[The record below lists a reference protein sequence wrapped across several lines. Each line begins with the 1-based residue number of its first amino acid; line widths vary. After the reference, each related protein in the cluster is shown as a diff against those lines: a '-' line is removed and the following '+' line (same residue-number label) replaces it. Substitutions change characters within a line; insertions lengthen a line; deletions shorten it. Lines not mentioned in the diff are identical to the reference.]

1 MLKVG
6 DKIPILKGINQDGK
20 ELLIN
25 DFEGDKLI
33 VFIYPKDSTP
43 GCTMEACNLRDNY
56 ELLMSKGFSIIGISA
71 DSAKRHQNF
80 ITKNQLPF
88 NLIADESKDILNSF
102 GVWGPKKFMGKEYK
116 GIHRTTFVVDKGGVV
131 ERVFEK
137 VKTKDHTNQI
147 LKSY

>member
-6 DKIPILKGINQDGK
+6 DKITILKGINQDGK

-102 GVWGPKKFMGKEYK
+102 GVWGPKKFMGKEYE

>member
-80 ITKNQLPF
+80 IIKNQLPF

-102 GVWGPKKFMGKEYK
+102 GVWGPKKFMGKEYE

>member
-71 DSAKRHQNF
+71 DNAKRHQNF
-80 ITKNQLPF
+80 IIKNQLPF

-102 GVWGPKKFMGKEYK
+102 GVWGPKKFMGKEYE

>member
-102 GVWGPKKFMGKEYK
+102 GVWGAKKFMGKEYE

>member
-43 GCTMEACNLRDNY
+43 GCTTEACNLRDNY

-71 DSAKRHQNF
+71 DSVKRHQNF
-80 ITKNQLPF
+80 IIKNQLPF

-102 GVWGPKKFMGKEYK
+102 GVWGPKKFMGKEYE
-116 GIHRTTFVVDKGGVV
+116 GIHRTTCVVDKGGVV

>member
-102 GVWGPKKFMGKEYK
+102 GVWGPKKFMGKEYE

>member
-43 GCTMEACNLRDNY
+43 GCTTEACNLRDNY
-56 ELLMSKGFSIIGISA
+56 ELLMSKGFKDVRKSFPTYLDA
-71 DSAKRHQNF
+71 VRDA
-80 ITKNQLPF
+80 L
-88 NLIADESKDILNSF
+88 LID
-102 GVWGPKKFMGKEYK
+102 
-116 GIHRTTFVVDKGGVV
+116 
-131 ERVFEK
+131 
-137 VKTKDHTNQI
+137 
-147 LKSY
+147 